1 MEDFKPLNAGTVK
14 KETKKR
20 RGCGGI
26 AFLIFLLIAGIAA
39 LFGWWKYY
47 YTYSEG
53 FRSGQL
59 QKFSHKGNFMKT
71 YEGELI
77 LSSVTSSAN
86 VALAS
91 EKFFFSVANDS
102 LAKMMMNYEGKN
114 VRLHYEQK
122 KGALPWVGDSE
133 YIVDALEPV
142 SANSLSP
149 MLPPVQ

>member
-20 RGCGGI
+20 KGCGGI
-26 AFLIFLLIAGIAA
+26 AFLIFLIIAGIAT

-122 KGALPWVGDSE
+122 KGALPWVGESV
-133 YIVDALEPV
+133 YIVDALEPA
-142 SANSLSP
+142 SFNAPSP
-149 MLPPVQ
+149 MLPPTQ

>member
-1 MEDFKPLNAGTVK
+1 MEDFKPLNVGVAS

-26 AFLIFLLIAGIAA
+26 TFLVFVIVAGIAA

-77 LSSVTSSAN
+77 LSSVTSTAN

-91 EKFFFSVANDS
+91 EKFYFSVANDS
-102 LAKMMMNYEGKN
+102 LAKVMMNFEGKN

-122 KGALPWVGDSE
+122 KGALPWVGESP
-133 YIVDALEPV
+133 YIVDALEL
-142 SANSLSP
+142 SSSNSSSP
-149 MLPPVQ
+149 MLPPIQ